1 MRKKSRWT
9 KNSFI
14 TLKHHSAHRT
24 TCEKTQNTTFFY
36 DTEAAVAVQQQVW
49 SVSGYNVCGAVRRT
63 ETRGSTVQSSRQTAE
78 VELRAIALKLL
89 GSFSCGSCGK
99 RSCFHIVSHSDIF
112 WFFCSYSYAG
122 LNILEDLKCHRL
134 GNMCI
139 RKHFFFFQ
147 MKSYLLLFLV
157 IMSSNLTNAILQLT
171 KKSFSANSYFISH
184 TTFKIL
190 SSVTGHSCKIVAI
203 TKNSHNYKNKK

>member
-63 ETRGSTVQSSRQTAE
+63 ETRGSTVQSSRQTAV

-89 GSFSCGSCGK
+89 GSFNCGSCGK

-122 LNILEDLKCHRL
+122 LNILEALKCHSS
-134 GNMCI
+134 GNIYI
-139 RKHFFFFQ
+139 RKHFFNV
-147 MKSYLLLFLV
+147 KSYLLLFLV
-157 IMSSNLTNAILQLT
+157 IMSSYLTNATLQLT
-171 KKSFSANSYFISH
+171 NASLSANSDFISH
-184 TTFKIL
+184 TTFIIL